1 MKHGKRLSRD
11 QKIMLSEAGKNPADY
26 LIVKDL
32 PGEMTLLNRKT
43 GELETLT
50 KTERRKRK

>member
-11 QKIMLSEAGKNPADY
+11 QKIMLTEAGKNPADY

-32 PGEMTLLNRKT
+32 PDEMTLLNRKT
-43 GELETLT
+43 GIQETLP
-50 KTERRKRK
+50 KIERRKRK

>member
-1 MKHGKRLSRD
+1 LKNGRRLTRE

-32 PGEMTLLNRKT
+32 PGEMTLLNRKN
-43 GELETLT
+43 GEKETFT
-50 KTERRKRK
+50 KIERRKRK

>member
-1 MKHGKRLSRD
+1 MKNGKRLSRD
-11 QKIMLSEAGKNPADY
+11 QKIMLTEAGKNPADY

-43 GELETLT
+43 GEQETLT
-50 KTERRKRK
+50 KIERRKRK